1 MGRRRRTL
9 LLLALLFALLVVVVK
24 ADDVDSDDDDDD
36 NETYDYQPQE
46 YTTDPYLQYRP
57 AFPRSLPV
65 QILVT
70 GVVFTLVA
78 VLFIHLIFTATY
90 HWSLAPVNYVLQ
102 VSGVTT
108 LLISLI
114 ATLHVVLQATIDESK
129 QWPYM
134 LSYIAVNVPPLDLS
148 IGNDAAEDTG
158 WTLPERATWLV
169 MNAFTSALIQ
179 ITHIQFLTLLFPSRL
194 EARLILFLLG
204 PMAVV
209 ASVMQLVPISQN
221 TKVTEI
227 TSAIRNVCNAT
238 LSLLFTASLFIW
250 GLLVNRRQAWRTD
263 GGTAAFGA
271 AALTL
276 AIVQTGLNILY
287 VPREEEY
294 VWLPTLIW
302 AVILWQSFLGWW
314 WWVGA
319 GSGSGLRGEDEEE
332 DMARRERKRAK
343 RERRRQEARVRREDH
358 KARART
364 MWRGVSGVFGPA
376 QHPRRE
382 EDSEEHD
389 RTPEETERAAAESTA
404 SSGST
409 GTLVLPR
416 IFPKSVHRWFA
427 RLRRAHTAAARA
439 QAAERLERIREME
452 RAKIVDAERRG
463 FGVGRVPMRTSAAA
477 SFEDED
483 GEPKSSGEDEPK
495 SSGEEDGNGAMDGD
509 ARGHPDGQSVREG
522 ADGAGDSSSEGR
534 ARRRSPHV
542 YEEEEEQRRRRI
554 SVSPPTIASVG
565 VGAPDPDPVRR
576 SMWWWGP
583 LGRWRLQDKTVYQ

>member
-1 MGRRRRTL
+1 ML
-9 LLLALLFALLVVVVK
+9 ALLLALFVAVAK
-24 ADDVDSDDDDDD
+24 ADDDNDDDDDSYEAD
-36 NETYDYQPQE
+36 E
-46 YTTDPYLQYRP
+46 YSTDPYLQYRP
-57 AFPRSLPV
+57 PFPRSLPV

-148 IGNDAAEDTG
+148 IGNDAAEDSG

-194 EARLILFLLG
+194 EARMILFLLG

-221 TKVTEI
+221 IKVTDI
-227 TSAIRNVCNAT
+227 ASAIRNVCNAT

-250 GLLVNRRQAWRTD
+250 GLLVNRKQAWRTD

-294 VWLPTLIW
+294 VWLPGLIW

-319 GSGSGLRGEDEEE
+319 GSGSGLRGQDEVEE
-332 DMARRERKRAK
+332 MERRERKRAK
-343 RERRRQEARVRREDH
+343 RELRRQEARVRREDH

-364 MWRGVSGVFGPA
+364 VWRGVSGVFGPA
-376 QHPRRE
+376 QQSPSPLHDPSR
-382 EDSEEHD
+382 SGEEHD
-389 RTPEETERAAAESTA
+389 PEHPSEEPSGSPESTV

-409 GTLVLPR
+409 GSLVLPR
-416 IFPKSVHRWFA
+416 IFPKTVHRWFA
-427 RLRRAHTAAARA
+427 RLRHAHTAAARA
-439 QAAERLERIREME
+439 QAKERIERIREME
-452 RAKIVDAERRG
+452 RARIVDAERRG
-463 FGVGRVPMRTSAAA
+463 FGVGRLPWRTSAPTSLRR
-477 SFEDED
+477 SFEDE
-483 GEPKSSGEDEPK
+483 EPKSSGDDEPR
-495 SSGEEDGNGAMDGD
+495 SSGEDEGPVSDGGLVP
-509 ARGHPDGQSVREG
+509 R
-522 ADGAGDSSSEGR
+522 DGAGSRQGASSREAPRMDGEADTSEGR
-534 ARRRSPHV
+534 ARRRSPHAN
-542 YEEEEEQRRRRI
+542 EEEEEQRRRRA
-554 SVSPPTIASVG
+554 SMSPPTIENVN
-565 VGAPDPDPVRR
+565 VGAPEPEPARR

-583 LGRWRLQDKTVYQ
+583 LGRWRLQDKTVY

>member
-1 MGRRRRTL
+1 MALAGRKRVL
-9 LLLALLFALLVVVVK
+9 LLLVVLFTLFIA
-24 ADDVDSDDDDDD
+24 SSS
-36 NETYDYQPQE
+36 YDYEAEE

-57 AFPRSLPV
+57 PFPRSLPV

-158 WTLPERATWLV
+158 WTMPERATWLV

-209 ASVMQLVPISQN
+209 ASVMQLVPIGQN
-221 TKVTEI
+221 MKI
-227 TSAIRNVCNAT
+227 TDIASAIRNVCNAT

-294 VWLPTLIW
+294 VWLPGLIW

-364 MWRGVSGVFGPA
+364 VWRGVSGVFGPPHTPPA
-376 QHPRRE
+376 RAE
-382 EDSEEHD
+382 DDSEEAGD
-389 RTPEETERAAAESTA
+389 GPERAQERTAVESTS

-416 IFPKSVHRWFA
+416 MFPKAVHRWFA
-427 RLRRAHTAAARA
+427 RLRHAHTAAARA
-439 QAAERLERIREME
+439 QAAERSERIREME
-452 RAKIVDAERRG
+452 RARIAERRG
-463 FGVGRVPMRTSAAA
+463 FGVGRVPLRTSAAA
-477 SFEDED
+477 SLEDE
-483 GEPKSSGEDEPK
+483 EAKSSGDDEPK
-495 SSGEEDGNGAMDGD
+495 SSGDEDERDGVEGSASGGRSGNSGGDEEGGTD
-509 ARGHPDGQSVREG
+509 A
-522 ADGAGDSSSEGR
+522 EGR

-565 VGAPDPDPVRR
+565 VGPPEAELPRR

-583 LGRWRLQDKTVYQ
+583 LGRWRLQDKTVY